1 MKILIDKI
9 ADNKVDSFWYH
20 GDIIAEIELPNKHKL
35 IAETRGA
42 IEMRFEE
49 NGTKFVGDN
58 AVTEAINLD
67 WTDVELQKLFSEDL
81 CFFSNWFVVV
91 EIDED
96 GELLSDD
103 LGVCGD
109 YNEAIEMLQEVYDD
123 IENY

>member
-1 MKILIDKI
+1 MNILIEKI

-20 GDIIAEIELPNKHKL
+20 NEIIAEIELPNGHKL

-58 AVTEAINLD
+58 AVTEALNLD
-67 WTDVELQKLFSEDL
+67 WTDVELQELFGEDL

-91 EIDED
+91 EIDEH

-109 YNEAIEMLQEVYDD
+109 YDEAIEMLQEVYDD
-123 IENY
+123 LDY

>member
-1 MKILIDKI
+1 MNILIDKI

-20 GDIIAEIELPNKHKL
+20 GDIIAEIELPAGHKL

-42 IEMRFEE
+42 IEMRFEQY
-49 NGTKFVGDN
+49 GTKFVGDN

-91 EIDED
+91 EIDAD

-109 YNEAIEMLQEVYDD
+109 YDEAIELLQEVYD
-123 IENY
+123 ELKNY

>member
-1 MKILIDKI
+1 MNILIDKI

-20 GDIIAEIELPNKHKL
+20 GDIIAEIELPNGHKL

-58 AVTEAINLD
+58 AVTEALNLD
-67 WTDVELQKLFSEDL
+67 WTDVELYKLFSEDL

-91 EIDED
+91 EIDAE
-96 GELLSDD
+96 GELISDD

-109 YNEAIEMLQEVYDD
+109 YDEAIEMLQEVYD
-123 IENY
+123 ELKNY

>member
-123 IENY
+123 IDNY

>member
-9 ADNKVDSFWYH
+9 ADNKIDSFWYH
-20 GDIIAEIELPNKHKL
+20 GDIIAEIELPAGHKL

-67 WTDVELQKLFSEDL
+67 WTDVELYKLFSEDL

-91 EIDED
+91 EIDAE
-96 GELLSDD
+96 GELISDD
-103 LGVCGD
+103 LGVVDD
-109 YNEAIEMLQEVYDD
+109 YNEAIEMLQEIYDD
-123 IENY
+123 LKD

>member
-20 GDIIAEIELPNKHKL
+20 GDIIAEIELPNGHKL

-91 EIDED
+91 EIDAD

-109 YNEAIEMLQEVYDD
+109 YDEAIELLQEVYD
-123 IENY
+123 ELKNY

>member
-1 MKILIDKI
+1 MNILIDKI
-9 ADNKVDSFWYH
+9 ADNKLNSFWYR
-20 GDIIAEIELPNKHKL
+20 GDCIAEIELPNKHKL

-58 AVTEAINLD
+58 AITEAMNLD
-67 WTDVELQKLFSEDL
+67 WTDVELQELFEKDL

-96 GELLSDD
+96 GELISDD
-103 LGVCGD
+103 LALAGD
-109 YNEAIEMLQEVYDD
+109 YDEAIEMLQEVYDEID
-123 IENY
+123 NY

>member
-1 MKILIDKI
+1 MKILIDKL
-9 ADNKVDSFWYH
+9 ADNKIDSFWYH
-20 GDIIAEIELPNKHKL
+20 GDIIAEIELPAGHKL

-67 WTDVELQKLFSEDL
+67 WTDVELYKLFSEDL

-91 EIDED
+91 EIDAE
-96 GELLSDD
+96 GELISDD
-103 LGVCGD
+103 LGVVDD
-109 YNEAIEMLQEVYDD
+109 YNEAIEMLQEIYDD
-123 IENY
+123 LKD

>member
-1 MKILIDKI
+1 MNILIDKI

-20 GDIIAEIELPNKHKL
+20 GDIIAEIELPAGHKL

-67 WTDVELQKLFSEDL
+67 WTDIELQKLFSEDL

-91 EIDED
+91 EIDAD

-109 YNEAIEMLQEVYDD
+109 YDEAIEMLQEVYD
-123 IENY
+123 ELKNY

>member
-35 IAETRGA
+35 IAETRGE

-58 AVTEAINLD
+58 AVTEAMNLD
-67 WTDVELQKLFSEDL
+67 WTDVELQELFEKDL

-109 YNEAIEMLQEVYDD
+109 YNEAIEMLQEVYDEL
-123 IENY
+123 ENY

>member
-58 AVTEAINLD
+58 AVTEAMNLD

-91 EIDED
+91 EIDEH

-103 LGVCGD
+103 LAIAGD
-109 YNEAIEMLQEVYDD
+109 YDEAIEYLQQVYDEL
-123 IENY
+123 ENY

>member
-1 MKILIDKI
+1 MNILIDKI

-20 GDIIAEIELPNKHKL
+20 GDIIAEIELPNGHKL

-91 EIDED
+91 EIDAD

-109 YNEAIEMLQEVYDD
+109 YDEAIELLQEVYD
-123 IENY
+123 ELKNY

>member
-1 MKILIDKI
+1 MNILIDKI

-20 GDIIAEIELPNKHKL
+20 GDIIAEIELPNGHKL

-91 EIDED
+91 EIDAD

-109 YNEAIEMLQEVYDD
+109 YDEAIEMLQEVYD
-123 IENY
+123 ELKNY

>member
-49 NGTKFVGDN
+49 NGTKFVGYN
-58 AVTEAINLD
+58 AVTEAMNLD
-67 WTDVELQKLFSEDL
+67 WTDSHLHSLSDDDL
-81 CFFSNWFVVV
+81 WIFNNWFVVV
-91 EIDED
+91 EIDEH
-96 GELLSDD
+96 GELISDD
-103 LGVCGD
+103 LAVAGD
-109 YNEAIEMLQEVYDD
+109 YDEAIEYLQEIYDEL
-123 IENY
+123 ENY

>member
-1 MKILIDKI
+1 MNILIDKI
-9 ADNKVDSFWYH
+9 ADNKIDSFWYH
-20 GDIIAEIELPNKHKL
+20 NDIIAEIELPAGHKL

-91 EIDED
+91 EIDAE
-96 GELLSDD
+96 GELISDD
-103 LGVCGD
+103 LGVVDD
-109 YNEAIEMLQEVYDD
+109 YNEAIEMLQEIYDD
-123 IENY
+123 LKD

>member
-1 MKILIDKI
+1 MNILIDKI

-20 GDIIAEIELPNKHKL
+20 GDIIAEIELPAGHKL

-67 WTDVELQKLFSEDL
+67 WTDVELQKLFGEDL

-91 EIDED
+91 EIDEH

-109 YNEAIEMLQEVYDD
+109 YDEAIEMLQEVYD
-123 IENY
+123 ELKNY